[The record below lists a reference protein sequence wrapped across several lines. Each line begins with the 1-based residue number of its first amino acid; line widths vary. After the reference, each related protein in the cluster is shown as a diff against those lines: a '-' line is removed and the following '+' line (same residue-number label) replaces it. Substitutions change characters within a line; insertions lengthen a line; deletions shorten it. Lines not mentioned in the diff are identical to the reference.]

1 MALKQMLLQKKIS
14 DKKKELEEIRAQ
26 DFTGREEELKSAI
39 EEAETDE
46 EKELVEQEVEKLDAE
61 QKEIEEKSA
70 QLEGEIDALEKE
82 LEGMEERNKAPVVEP
97 EKREVKVMTM
107 ETRGE
112 FFGMSHMERDAF
124 FARDDVRDYLDGV
137 RTSIAEKRDIN
148 NVGLTIPEVMLPLL
162 KQIIEENSKL
172 MPKVNVRF
180 VPGNARDRKSVV

>member
-26 DFTGREEELKSAI
+26 DFTGREEELKAAI

-46 EKELVEQEVEKLDAE
+46 EKALVEDEVEKLDAE
-61 QKEIEEKSA
+61 QQEVEEKSA

-107 ETRGE
+107 EKNGQEVCKFLTCL
-112 FFGMSHMERDAF
+112 M
-124 FARDDVRDYLDGV
+124 L
-137 RTSIAEKRDIN
+137 IN
-148 NVGLTIPEVMLPLL
+148 LFQIL
-162 KQIIEENSKL
+162 KSRI
-172 MPKVNVRF
+172 
-180 VPGNARDRKSVV
+180 